1 LQIGREAKLAAP
13 WQKSLGMCPAIQTE
27 PAPRVASRVAA
38 GVASGLGANS
48 LSRAAAFPEFI
59 AIAIV
64 ARARSKS
71 EAIERA

>member
-27 PAPRVASRVAA
+27 PAPRVASRVA
-38 GVASGLGANS
+38 SGLGANS
-48 LSRAAAFPEFI
+48 LSRAAAAFPEFI
-59 AIAIV
+59 AIVIV